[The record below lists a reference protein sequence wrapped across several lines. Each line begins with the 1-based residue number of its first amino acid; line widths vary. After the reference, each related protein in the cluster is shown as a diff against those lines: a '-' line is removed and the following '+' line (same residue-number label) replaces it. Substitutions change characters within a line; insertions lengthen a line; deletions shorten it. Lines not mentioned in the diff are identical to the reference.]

1 MRRSREEE
9 REREKEVGAKGRQN
23 THVQKKM
30 IRTTIIEIDVENN
43 QKRIINLDRTI
54 SVHKLNRFH
63 HLPSPFSAVIII

>member
-1 MRRSREEE
+1 MCDVVGRK
-9 REREKEVGAKGRQN
+9 RERKRWAQKDDK
-23 THVQKKM
+23 TLTYKKKM

-63 HLPSPFSAVIII
+63 HLPSTFLL